1 MFKTE
6 SGKHAS
12 SSSEAYGFWRTVNFV
27 VKVLLCLLFFCLV
40 LGSAVLSKLTLLVM
54 VFSINP
60 LQLDTVLPGLGNT
73 TTGLVVKVRTRVIL
87 RQTMDRVICLRL
99 DSFLLLH
106 RFPAARLRPRIAPPP
121 PSWFFVCFFCQDWL
135 RGKIKSPKVRTGS
148 GLIAGRFHV
157 EEISLEV
164 LLPRGPYNVCEDLVR
179 AVKLIRCC

>member
-6 SGKHAS
+6 SGTYAS

-87 RQTMDRVICLRL
+87 RQTMDTVICLRL

-121 PSWFFVCFFCQDWL
+121 PLWFFVCFFLSRLASRKNQIAQGEDRVRVNSWAIPCRGDIL
-135 RGKIKSPKVRTGS
+135 RGVTSSWT
-148 GLIAGRFHV
+148 L
-157 EEISLEV
+157 
-164 LLPRGPYNVCEDLVR
+164 
-179 AVKLIRCC
+179 